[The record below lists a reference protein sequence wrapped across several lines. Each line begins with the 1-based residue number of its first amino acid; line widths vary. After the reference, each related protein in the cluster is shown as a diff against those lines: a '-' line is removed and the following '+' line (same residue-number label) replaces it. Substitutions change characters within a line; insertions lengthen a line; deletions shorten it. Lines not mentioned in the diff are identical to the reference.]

1 MTIQQ
6 IIESLEEDMII
17 AKNKFTKAEQK
28 LEELKTMLKEVQPE
42 LKIEQRK

>member
-28 LEELKTMLKEVQPE
+28 LVDKKKDEAIDKLPE
-42 LKIEQRK
+42 L